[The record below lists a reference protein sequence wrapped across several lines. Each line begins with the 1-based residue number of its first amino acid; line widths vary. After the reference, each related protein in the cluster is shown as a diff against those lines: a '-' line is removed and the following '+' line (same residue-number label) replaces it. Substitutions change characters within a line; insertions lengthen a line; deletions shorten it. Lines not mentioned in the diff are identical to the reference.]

1 MDVILWL
8 NQQISVQVFDE
19 DLSQQEKEHVI
30 GIPEQ

>member
-8 NQQISVQVFDE
+8 NQQLSVKDLDE
-19 DLSQQEKEHVI
+19 DLSQREEEQVI